1 MRKKEKFKTK
11 EKSRL
16 KSLVPYYTRYKKL
29 LFFTIFSCA
38 LFTILNIY
46 ATILKG
52 NLLDSFTDFSAK
64 NSINIALI
72 MCIILVGVEIVTD
85 IWSKIILKLNSKVD
99 FDLKHKLLTSLMTL
113 QVKNFD
119 GLNTGMFVARINKDS
134 MVLSQL
140 FDEIS
145 DSLTTVLLNFS
156 FIIISFFINVYMALF
171 LLLNIVF
178 FYFYENVKLKKYT
191 IAYIEHK
198 KNDEQVIGSYNEVI
212 RGVRDIKNLNATD
225 SIIEKIDGEQ
235 LKAIKSNLKRIDT
248 RRSFNRLRDGIK
260 HIFNFL
266 FVLLS
271 CYLIIKNKM
280 SIGDFLILYVY
291 KSNIID
297 FVKNLS
303 NIREKLA
310 DGRVSANRV
319 FEIIDGENFPRES
332 FGNKEIKN
340 IQGKIEFKGV
350 CFNYSKK
357 EKLFKDLNFVIN
369 PNQVVSFVGRSGEG
383 KSTIIDLLNKNY
395 LINKG
400 NIFIDDIDLY
410 DLSEKC
416 LRQTISIVP
425 QSPYIFNMTIAENLR
440 LVKPEAKLDELKDVC
455 KQAGLD
461 DFIENM
467 PDKYNTK
474 VGENGISLSGGQK
487 QRLAIARALLKESKI
502 ILFDEATSAL
512 DNETQDKIKNVIKN
526 ISKTHTVLVIAHR
539 LSTIINSDCIY
550 VLKDH
555 KIVEFGT
562 HKELLENSETYKN
575 LYNNYDE

>member
-1 MRKKEKFKTK
+1 MKKNKIK
-11 EKSRL
+11 EKSKL
-16 KSLVPYYTRYKKL
+16 KNLIPYYTKYKKL
-29 LFFTIFSCA
+29 LFFTILSCV
-38 LFTILNIY
+38 LFTVLNIY

-52 NLLDSFTDFSAK
+52 NLLDSFTDFKAK
-64 NSINIALI
+64 NSIMIGLI
-72 MCIILVGVEIVTD
+72 MCIILVTVEIITD

-99 FDLKHKLLTSLMTL
+99 FDIKHKLLSSLMNL

-171 LLLNIVF
+171 LLGNVVF
-178 FYFYENVKLKKYT
+178 FYIFENIKLKKYT

-212 RGVRDIKNLNATD
+212 RGVRDIKNLNATG
-225 SIIEKIDGEQ
+225 SIIDKIDNKQ
-235 LKAIKSNLKRIDT
+235 LKAINSNVKRIDT
-248 RRSFNRLRDGIK
+248 RRTYNHIRNGIK

-266 FVLLS
+266 FILLS

-280 SIGDFLILYVY
+280 SIGNFLILYVY

-310 DGRVSANRV
+310 DGKVSANRV
-319 FEIIDGENFPRES
+319 FEIIDGDSFPRES
-332 FGNKEIKN
+332 FGNIEIKN
-340 IQGKIEFKGV
+340 VKGKIEFKNV
-350 CFNYSKK
+350 TFNYNHE
-357 EKLFKDLNFVIN
+357 EKLFKNLNFTIM
-369 PNQVVSFVGRSGEG
+369 PNQVVSFVGKSGEG
-383 KSTIIDLLNKNY
+383 KSTIIDLINKNY
-395 LINKG
+395 LISKG
-400 NIFIDDIDLY
+400 DILIDDTNLY
-410 DLSEKC
+410 ELSEKS
-416 LRQTISIVP
+416 LRNIISIVP
-425 QSPYIFNMTIAENLR
+425 QSPYIFNMTISENLR
-440 LVKPEAKLDELKDVC
+440 LVKPEASINEIIEVC
-455 KQAGLD
+455 KKAGLD
-461 DFIENM
+461 EFIENM
-467 PDKYNTK
+467 PNKYDTK

-550 VLKDH
+550 VLKNH
-555 KIVEFGT
+555 KITEFGT
-562 HKELLENSETYKN
+562 HEELLEKSATYKN
-575 LYNNYDE
+575 LYKNFSE

>member
-1 MRKKEKFKTK
+1 MNKKEKVKIK

-38 LFTILNIY
+38 LFTVLNIY

-64 NSINIALI
+64 NSIKIALI
-72 MCIILVGVEIVTD
+72 MCIVLVGVEIVTD

-99 FDLKHKLLTSLMTL
+99 FDLKHKLLTSLMNL

-156 FIIISFFINVYMALF
+156 FIIISFFINIYMALF
-171 LLLNIVF
+171 LLANIVF
-178 FYFYENVKLKKYT
+178 FYFYENVKIKKYT

-235 LKAIKSNLKRIDT
+235 LKAIKSNVKRIDT

-260 HIFNFL
+260 HVFNFL

-271 CYLIIKNKM
+271 CYLIINNKM

-340 IQGKIEFKGV
+340 IEGKIEFKNV

-357 EKLFKDLNFVIN
+357 EKLFKDLNFTIN
-369 PNQVVSFVGRSGEG
+369 PNQVVSFVGKSGEG

-400 NIFIDDIDLY
+400 NILIDDIDLY

-416 LRQTISIVP
+416 IRQIISIVP

-440 LVKPEAKLDELKDVC
+440 LVKPEAKLEELKDVC

-461 DFIENM
+461 EFIENM
-467 PDKYNTK
+467 PDKYDTR

-512 DNETQDKIKNVIKN
+512 DNETQDKIKNVIKD
-526 ISKTHTVLVIAHR
+526 ISKTHTVLVVAHR

-562 HKELLENSETYKN
+562 HKELLKNSETYKN